1 MFKQLGRILYCTKY
15 GSSTADA
22 VEEFIQIFIDQSAFI
37 EDFKC
42 KWLPKI
48 GIVGSICFL
57 LLFVETL
64 RVCNYI
70 SHHCYLHIAH
80 FYLQF
85 AHQDKLIIVE
95 VCLCV
100 MMHL

>member
-1 MFKQLGRILYCTKY
+1 MQMVAENRY
-15 GSSTADA
+15 SSSHFY
-22 VEEFIQIFIDQSAFI
+22 V
-37 EDFKC
+37 
-42 KWLPKI
+42 L
-48 GIVGSICFL
+48 VGSICFL

-70 SHHCYLHIAH
+70 SHHCYLHIVR

>member
-48 GIVGSICFL
+48 GIVPPIFM
-57 LLFVETL
+57 
-64 RVCNYI
+64 Y
-70 SHHCYLHIAH
+70 
-80 FYLQF
+80 
-85 AHQDKLIIVE
+85 
-95 VCLCV
+95 
-100 MMHL
+100 

>member
-1 MFKQLGRILYCTKY
+1 MQMVAENRY
-15 GSSTADA
+15 SSSHFY
-22 VEEFIQIFIDQSAFI
+22 V
-37 EDFKC
+37 
-42 KWLPKI
+42 L
-48 GIVGSICFL
+48 VGSICFL

-70 SHHCYLHIAH
+70 SHHCYLHIAR

-95 VCLCV
+95 VIVEMCLCV